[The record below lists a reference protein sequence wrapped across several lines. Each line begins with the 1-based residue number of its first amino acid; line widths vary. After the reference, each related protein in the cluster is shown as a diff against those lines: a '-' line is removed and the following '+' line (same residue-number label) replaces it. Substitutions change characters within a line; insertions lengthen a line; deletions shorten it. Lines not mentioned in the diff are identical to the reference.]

1 MDIGS
6 VHDKDVRPK
15 RVVISTKLPSPQF
28 GSVAQL
34 VEQQTKKRGITSLTA
49 KCSNIIIQICALYVQ
64 SVPLPP
70 ITPLTATLNIKL
82 LI

>member
-1 MDIGS
+1 MLRWEYAEVVELAYTTDLSSVSLWVRVPSSVPAERQMDIGS

-34 VEQQTKKRGITSLTA
+34 VEQQTKKRE
-49 KCSNIIIQICALYVQ
+49 V
-64 SVPLPP
+64 
-70 ITPLTATLNIKL
+70 
-82 LI
+82 